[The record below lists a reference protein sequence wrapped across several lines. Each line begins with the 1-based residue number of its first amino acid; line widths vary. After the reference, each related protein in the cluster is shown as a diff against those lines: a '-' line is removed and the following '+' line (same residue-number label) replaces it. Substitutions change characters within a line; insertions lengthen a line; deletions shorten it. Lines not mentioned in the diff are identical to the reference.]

1 MPSVLAVA
9 FGALASVCWGVADFL
24 GGLRTRRLSLAAVLL
39 VSQLTG
45 LAAAAIV
52 ALAIAEAPSLTDLTP
67 AAIAGVCQLVGIAAL
82 YRGLAIGTMSVI
94 SPVSAGGAA
103 ALPVIVGLATGERP
117 GALQYAGMVAAFV
130 GVILATRGPAGG
142 GSRASREALSLAG
155 LAALGFGGFYVG
167 IDAAV
172 EDAEP
177 LWALL
182 AARASAGVV
191 LVGALLVLRPPM
203 RAAPADLPSLAA
215 IGLLDVGAN
224 AFIAL
229 GTDTGLVS
237 VVAVLGSLY
246 PVATVVLARAV
257 LGERLAA
264 VQVAG
269 VVAALAGVAL
279 LAAG

>member
-1 MPSVLAVA
+1 VLAA
-9 FGALASVCWGVADFL
+9 ALGILAATCWGVADFL
-24 GGLRTRRLSLAAVLL
+24 GGLRARRITLAAVLA

-45 LAAAAIV
+45 LAAAALV
-52 ALAIAEAPSLTDLTP
+52 ATT
-67 AAIAGVCQLVGIAAL
+67 IAGPPPLGDLAPAFVAGACQLVAIAAL
-82 YRGLAIGTMSVI
+82 YRALAIGTMSVI

-103 ALPVIVGLATGERP
+103 MLPVIVGLATGERP
-117 GALQYAGMVAAFV
+117 GALQYAGMAAAFG
-130 GVILATRGPAGG
+130 GVVLATRGPASATGG
-142 GSRASREALSLAG
+142 GSREALALAG
-155 LAALGFGGFYVG
+155 VAALGFGGFYVG

-182 AARASAGVV
+182 AARASAGAV
-191 LVGALLVLRPPM
+191 LVAALVALRAPP
-203 RAAPADLPSLAA
+203 RFAAADLPALAA

-237 VVAVLGSLY
+237 VIAVLGSLY

-269 VVAALAGVAL
+269 VATALAGVAL